1 MITIIIGY
9 RIFFSRQR
17 QLAVSFIC
25 RLPTDYF
32 QLSMIR
38 IEDVIEKVERNR
50 PEPDIDLIRRA
61 YLFSALHHRGQKRAS
76 GEPYLVHPL
85 EVADI
90 LADMRLDEISVST
103 GLLHDVVEDTL
114 VDLDTIREY
123 FGDEVTRL
131 VDGLTKIAHISNLS
145 KEKQQAENVRKMVL
159 AMITDVRVV
168 LIKLAD
174 RLHNMRTMQ
183 FLKPEKRA
191 RISQETLD
199 IYAPIAH
206 RLGMGKVRSELEDLS
221 FQNLY
226 PEEYKKLSNE
236 VEERRS
242 ELEAT
247 LEKITELIKQKLTE
261 NDVPF
266 VEVEGRVKRLYSLWK
281 KLKKRKLTIEEVYD
295 LIAARIIT
303 PNDKKNC
310 YLALSVI
317 HDIWTPVPERF
328 KDWIGNPRDNL
339 YQSLHTS
346 VIGDNGLS
354 FEVQIRTEEMHQVAE
369 EGVAAHW
376 KYKESKPGKREE
388 DASLDEL
395 RKTVEKLLLPL
406 VESTRET
413 EDSEDFIES
422 LKLDLYPKDV
432 YAFTPRGKIIQLPRG
447 ATPIDFAYA
456 IHSEVGDNCTG
467 AKIKG
472 RIVPL
477 RTELQNGDVVEVLT
491 TPNSKPSRDWLNSVV
506 TSKARNRIRH
516 WIAEQQRVESI
527 EIGRKLLEKEVDK
540 FRLSPKKL
548 IANDDEMKRIA
559 NEYGLGRGEDLL
571 ASIGYGKTLPRN
583 VLAKFLGAEKFAEL
597 DPEKKKETRLESSVK
612 AVKKFIGLGEDAIIV
627 KGVDNLLTNRAHC
640 CNPLRGEEIVGY
652 ISLGKGIVVHN
663 KRCKNLQQ
671 LMVNRERIIDVEW
684 AKGDGKEIQSV
695 RLLATTENRTG
706 MLAGITNAIA
716 DIKTGI
722 RDARAEVSKNDR
734 GLIEVTIEVFDKKH
748 LDKVITSVEQVP
760 GVIAVERVNF

>member
-1 MITIIIGY
+1 
-9 RIFFSRQR
+9 
-17 QLAVSFIC
+17 
-25 RLPTDYF
+25 
-32 QLSMIR
+32 MIR
-38 IEDVIEKVERNR
+38 IEDIIEKVSKNR
-50 PEPDIDLIRRA
+50 PEPDIELIRRA
-61 YLFSALHHRGQKRAS
+61 YMFSALHHRGQKRAS

-90 LADMRLDEISVST
+90 IADMRLDEVSVST

-114 VDLDTIREY
+114 VDLDTIRTY
-123 FGDEVTRL
+123 FGDEITHL

-206 RLGMGKVRSELEDLS
+206 RLGMGKLRSELEDLS
-221 FQNLY
+221 FQNIY
-226 PEEYKKLSNE
+226 PEEYQRLSKE
-236 VEERRS
+236 VEIRRP

-247 LEKITELIKQKLTE
+247 IEKITNTIKEGLSE

-266 VEVEGRVKRLYSLWK
+266 VEVQGRVKRLYSLWK
-281 KLKKRKLTIEEVYD
+281 KLKKQKITIEQVYD

-303 PNDKKNC
+303 SNEKKNC
-310 YLALSVI
+310 YIALSVI

-328 KDWIGNPRDNL
+328 KDWIAIPRDNL

-346 VIGDNGLS
+346 VIGDGGQA
-354 FEVQIRTEEMHQVAE
+354 FEVQIRTEEMHQIAE

-376 KYKESKPGKREE
+376 KYKEKKLGKQ
-388 DASLDEL
+388 DDDSTLDEL

-406 VESTRET
+406 VETT
-413 EDSEDFIES
+413 EDNVDSEDFIES

-432 YAFTPRGKIIQLPRG
+432 YAFTPMGKVIQLVRG
-447 ATPIDFAYA
+447 ATPLDFAYA
-456 IHSEVGDNCTG
+456 IHSEVGDTCTG
-467 AKIKG
+467 AKANG

-477 RTELQNGDVVEVLT
+477 KYELKNGDVVEILT
-491 TPNSKPSRDWLNSVV
+491 TANSKPSRDWLNYVV
-506 TSKARNRIRH
+506 TAKAKNRIRH
-516 WIAEQQRVESI
+516 WISEQQRAESI
-527 EIGRKLLEKEVDK
+527 ELGRKLLEKESDK
-540 FRLSPKKL
+540 FRVSPKKL
-548 IANDDEMKRIA
+548 LKNEEELQRIA
-559 NEYGLGRGEDLL
+559 NEYGLSRGEDLL
-571 ASIGYGKTLPRN
+571 ASVGYGKTFPRN
-583 VLAKFLGAEKFAEL
+583 VISKHLGAEKFAEL
-597 DPEKKKETRLESSVK
+597 DPDKKAETTLQSGYK

-627 KGVDNLLTNRAHC
+627 KGVDNLLTSRAQC
-640 CNPLRGEEIVGY
+640 CNPLRGEPIMGY

-663 KRCKNLQQ
+663 RNCKNVKS
-671 LMVNRERIIDVEW
+671 LMVNRDRIVDVEW
-684 AKGDGKEIQSV
+684 AKSEKEEVQSV
-695 RLLATTENRTG
+695 KILVTTENRTG

-716 DIKTGI
+716 EIKTGI
-722 RDARAEVSKNDR
+722 RDARANVSRDDK
-734 GLIEVTIEVFDKKH
+734 GLVEVTVEVFDKKH
-748 LDKVITSVEQVP
+748 LDKVTGSIEKVP
-760 GVIAVERVNF
+760 GVIAVERVNS

>member
-1 MITIIIGY
+1 
-9 RIFFSRQR
+9 
-17 QLAVSFIC
+17 
-25 RLPTDYF
+25 
-32 QLSMIR
+32 MIR
-38 IEDVIEKVERNR
+38 IEDVIEKVSKNR
-50 PEPDIDLIRRA
+50 PEPDIELIRRA
-61 YLFSALHHRGQKRAS
+61 YLFSALHHKGQKRAS

-90 LADMRLDEISVST
+90 LAEMRLDEVSVST

-114 VDLDTIREY
+114 VDLDTIKIY
-123 FGDEVTRL
+123 FGEEITHL

-206 RLGMGKVRSELEDLS
+206 RLGMGKMRSELEDLA

-226 PEEYKKLSNE
+226 PEEYKRLAKE
-236 VEERRS
+236 VDARRP
-242 ELEAT
+242 ELEAV
-247 LEKITELIKQKLTE
+247 LEKIKETIQEKLKE

-281 KLKKRKLTIEEVYD
+281 KLRKQKLMIEQVYD

-303 PNDKKNC
+303 ANDRKNC
-310 YLALSVI
+310 YLTLSVI

-328 KDWIGNPRDNL
+328 KDWIAIPRDNL

-346 VIGDNGLS
+346 VIGDGGQA
-354 FEVQIRTEEMHQVAE
+354 FEVQIRTEEMHRIAE

-376 KYKESKPGKREE
+376 RYKESKLGSKDDEN
-388 DASLDEL
+388 LDEL

-406 VESTRET
+406 VENTEDG

-422 LKLDLYPKDV
+422 LKLDLFPKDV
-432 YAFTPRGKIIQLPRG
+432 YAFTPLGKVIQLPRG
-447 ATPIDFAYA
+447 STPLDFAYS
-456 IHSEVGDNCTG
+456 IHSEVGDTCTG
-467 AKIKG
+467 AKING

-477 RTELQNGDVVEVLT
+477 KTEIQNGDVIEILT
-491 TPNSKPSRDWLNSVV
+491 TANSKPSRDWLNYVV

-516 WIAEQQRVESI
+516 FISDQQRAESI
-527 EIGRKLLEKEVDK
+527 DIGRKLLEKEIDR

-548 IANDDEMKRIA
+548 INNETEMKRIA
-559 NEYGLGRGEDLL
+559 NEYGLGRPEDLL

-583 VLAKFLGAEKFAEL
+583 VISKFLGAEKFAEL
-597 DPEKKKETRLESSVK
+597 DPEKRKETRIESGMK

-627 KGVDNLLTNRAHC
+627 KGIDNLLTTRGRC
-640 CNPLRGEEIVGY
+640 CNPLRGEDIIGY

-663 KRCKNLQQ
+663 KRCKNVAQ
-671 LMVNRERIIDVEW
+671 LMINKDRIVEVEW
-684 AKGDGKEIQSV
+684 AKSEKSEIQSV
-695 RLLATTENRTG
+695 RILVTTENRTG

-716 DIKTGI
+716 EIKTGI
-722 RDARAEVSKNDR
+722 RDASANVSRDDK
-734 GLIEVTIEVFDKKH
+734 GLIEVTVEVFDKKH
-748 LDKVITSVEQVP
+748 LDRVVSAIEKVP
-760 GVIAVERVNF
+760 GVITVERMNA

>member
-1 MITIIIGY
+1 
-9 RIFFSRQR
+9 
-17 QLAVSFIC
+17 
-25 RLPTDYF
+25 
-32 QLSMIR
+32 MIR

-50 PEPDIDLIRRA
+50 PDPDIELIRRA
-61 YLFSALHHRGQKRAS
+61 YLFSAHYHQGQKRAS

-85 EVADI
+85 AVADL

-114 VDLDTIREY
+114 VDLETIRSY
-123 FGDEVTRL
+123 FGDEITYL

-159 AMITDVRVV
+159 AMTTDVRVV

-226 PEEYKKLSNE
+226 PEEYKRLAKE
-236 VEERRS
+236 VDIRRP
-242 ELEAT
+242 ELEDA
-247 LEKITELIKQKLTE
+247 LEKITETIKIQLTE

-266 VEVEGRVKRLYSLWK
+266 IKIEGRVKRLYSLWK
-281 KLKKRKLTIEEVYD
+281 KLRKQKITIERVYD

-303 PNDKKNC
+303 ANDKKNC
-310 YLALSVI
+310 YVALSVV

-328 KDWIGNPRDNL
+328 KDWIAIPRDNR

-346 VIGDNGLS
+346 VIGDGGQS
-354 FEVQIRTEEMHQVAE
+354 FEVQIRTEEMHQIAE

-376 KYKESKPGKREE
+376 KYKESKLGKREE
-388 DASLDEL
+388 DETLDEL
-395 RKTVEKLLLPL
+395 RKTVEKLLLPF
-406 VESTRET
+406 VETTEEN

-432 YAFTPRGKIIQLPRG
+432 YAFTPRGKVIQLPRG
-447 ATPIDFAYA
+447 STPIDFAYA
-456 IHSEVGDNCTG
+456 IHSEVGDTCTG
-467 AKIKG
+467 AKVNG
-472 RIVPL
+472 RIATL
-477 RTELQNGDVVEVLT
+477 RTELQNGDVIEILRT
-491 TPNSKPSRDWLNSVV
+491 ANSKPSPDWLNHVI
-506 TSKARNRIRH
+506 TSKARSRIRH
-516 WIAEQQRVESI
+516 WISEQQRTESI
-527 EIGRKLLEKEVDK
+527 EIGRKLLEKEAEK

-548 IANDDEMKRIA
+548 LNNDDEMKRIA

-571 ASIGYGKTLPRN
+571 ASVGYGRTLPRN
-583 VLAKFLGAEKFAEL
+583 VFAKFLGAEKFAEL
-597 DPEKKKETRLESSVK
+597 DPEKKKETRFESATK
-612 AVKKFIGLGEDAIIV
+612 AVKKFIGLSENAIVV
-627 KGVDNLLTNRAHC
+627 KGIDNLLTTRANC
-640 CNPLRGEEIVGY
+640 CNPLRGEEIIGY

-663 KRCKNLQQ
+663 KRCKNVAQ
-671 LMVNRERIIDVEW
+671 LMVNKERIVEVEW
-684 AKGDGKEIQSV
+684 AKNEQEQIQSV

-722 RDARAEVSKNDR
+722 RDARAEVSKQDL
-734 GLIEVTIEVFDKKH
+734 GLIEVTVEVFDKKH
-748 LDKVITSVEQVP
+748 LDKVISSISQVP
-760 GVIAVERVNF
+760 GVIDVERVNF

>member
-1 MITIIIGY
+1 
-9 RIFFSRQR
+9 
-17 QLAVSFIC
+17 
-25 RLPTDYF
+25 
-32 QLSMIR
+32 MIR
-38 IEDVIEKVERNR
+38 IEDIIDKVERNR
-50 PEPDIDLIRRA
+50 PDPDIELIRRA

-85 EVADI
+85 AVADI
-90 LADMRLDEISVST
+90 LAEMRLDETSVST

-114 VDLDTIREY
+114 VDLNTLREY
-123 FGDEVTRL
+123 FGEEITRL

-159 AMITDVRVV
+159 AMTTDVRVV

-206 RLGMGKVRSELEDLS
+206 RLGMGKLRSELEDLS

-226 PEEYKKLSNE
+226 PEEYKRLSKE
-236 VEERRS
+236 VDARRP
-242 ELEAT
+242 ELEAALDKIQNT
-247 LEKITELIKQKLTE
+247 VQEKLKE
-261 NDVPF
+261 NDVPC
-266 VEVEGRVKRLYSLWK
+266 VKIEGRVKRLYSLWK
-281 KLKKRKLTIEEVYD
+281 KLKKQKITIDRVYD

-303 PNDKKNC
+303 ENDKKDC

-328 KDWIGNPRDNL
+328 KDWIAIPRDNL

-346 VIGDNGLS
+346 VIGESGQS
-354 FEVQIRTEEMHQVAE
+354 FEVQIRTEEMHQIAE

-376 KYKESKPGKREE
+376 KYKERKLGKQEE
-388 DASLDEL
+388 DKSLDEL

-406 VESTRET
+406 VETT
-413 EDSEDFIES
+413 KDNEDSEDFIES

-432 YAFTPRGKIIQLPRG
+432 YAFTPMGKVIQLPRG

-456 IHSEVGDNCTG
+456 IHSEVGDTCTG
-467 AKIKG
+467 AKINS

-477 RTELQNGDVVEVLT
+477 RTELQNGDVVEIMT
-491 TPNSKPSRDWLNSVV
+491 TPNSKPSRDWLNHVA
-506 TSKARNRIRH
+506 TSRAKNRIRH
-516 WIAEQQRVESI
+516 YISEQQRAESI
-527 EIGRKLLEKEVDK
+527 EIGRKLLEKEADK
-540 FRLSPKKL
+540 FRVSPKKL
-548 IANDDEMKRIA
+548 LNNEDEMKRIA
-559 NEYGLGRGEDLL
+559 NEYGLSRPEDLL

-583 VLAKFLGAEKFAEL
+583 VLAKFLGAEKFSEL
-597 DPEKKKETRLESSVK
+597 DPEKKKETRLQSGMN

-627 KGVDNLLTNRAHC
+627 KGVDNLLTTRGRC
-640 CNPLRGEEIVGY
+640 CNPLRGEDIIGY
-652 ISLGKGIVVHN
+652 ISLGKGIVIHN
-663 KRCKNLQQ
+663 KNCKNVKQ
-671 LMVNRERIIDVEW
+671 LMVNKDRIVEVEW
-684 AKGDGKEIQSV
+684 AKEDGSNHIQSI

-716 DIKTGI
+716 EIKTGI
-722 RDARAEVSKNDR
+722 RDARANVSKDDI
-734 GLIEVTIEVFDKKH
+734 GLIEVTVEVFDKKH
-748 LDKVITSVEQVP
+748 LDKVISSIEQVP
-760 GVIAVERVNF
+760 GVIDVERVNA

>member
-1 MITIIIGY
+1 V
-9 RIFFSRQR
+9 
-17 QLAVSFIC
+17 A
-25 RLPTDYF
+25 LP
-32 QLSMIR
+32 MIR
-38 IEDVIEKVERNR
+38 IEDVIEKVEKNR
-50 PEPDIDLIRRA
+50 PQPDVDLIRRA

-90 LADMRLDEISVST
+90 LADMRLDEVSVST

-114 VDLDTIREY
+114 VDLETIRSY
-123 FGDEVTRL
+123 FGDEITHL
-131 VDGLTKIAHISNLS
+131 VDGLMKIAHISNLS

-206 RLGMGKVRSELEDLS
+206 RLGMGKMRSELEDLS

-226 PEEYKKLSNE
+226 PEEYKRLAKE
-236 VEERRS
+236 VDARRP

-247 LEKITELIKQKLTE
+247 LERIKNTITEQLNM

-266 VEVEGRVKRLYSLWK
+266 VSIEGRVKRLYSLWK
-281 KLKKRKLTIEEVYD
+281 KLRKQRITIEQVYD

-303 PNDKKNC
+303 PNDRKYC
-310 YLALSVI
+310 YLSLSVI

-328 KDWIGNPRDNL
+328 KDWIAIPRDNL

-346 VIGDNGLS
+346 VIGEGSQS
-354 FEVQIRTEEMHQVAE
+354 FEVQIRTQEMHQIAE

-376 KYKESKPGKREE
+376 KYKESKLGSHDDDEH
-388 DASLDEL
+388 LDEL

-406 VESTRET
+406 VEDNAANQ
-413 EDSEDFIES
+413 DSEDFIES
-422 LKLDLYPKDV
+422 LKLDLFPKDV
-432 YAFTPRGKIIQLPRG
+432 YAFTPMGKVIQLPRG

-456 IHSEVGDNCTG
+456 IHSEVGDTCTG
-467 AKIKG
+467 AKING
-472 RIVPL
+472 RIVTL
-477 RTELQNGDVVEVLT
+477 KSELQNGDVVEILT
-491 TPNSKPSRDWLNSVV
+491 TSGSKPSRDWLNHVI
-506 TSKARNRIRH
+506 TAKARNRIRH
-516 WIAEQQRVESI
+516 WISEQQRADSI
-527 EIGRKLLEKEVDK
+527 ELGRKLLEKEADR
-540 FRLSPKKL
+540 FRVAPKKL
-548 IANDDEMKRIA
+548 INNDAEMKRIA
-559 NEYGLGRGEDLL
+559 NEYGLSRGEDLL

-583 VLAKFLGAEKFAEL
+583 VLAKFLGAERFDEL
-597 DPEKKKETRLESSVK
+597 DPEKRKETRIESGMK
-612 AVKKFIGLGEDAIIV
+612 AVRRMIGLGEDAIIV
-627 KGVDNLLTNRAHC
+627 KGVDNLLTTRARC
-640 CNPLRGEEIVGY
+640 CNPLRGEDIVGY

-663 KRCKNLQQ
+663 KRCKNVAS
-671 LMVNRERIIDVEW
+671 LMINRDRIVEVGW
-684 AKGDGKEIQSV
+684 AKSENEEIQSV
-695 RLLATTENRTG
+695 GILVTTENRTG

-716 DIKTGI
+716 EIKTGI
-722 RDARAEVSKNDR
+722 RDARAIVSRDDR
-734 GLIEVTIEVFDKKH
+734 GLIEVTVEVYDKKH
-748 LDKVITSVEQVP
+748 LDRVLSAVQGVP
-760 GVIAVERVNF
+760 GVISVERVNP

>member
-1 MITIIIGY
+1 MDEQDT
-9 RIFFSRQR
+9 
-17 QLAVSFIC
+17 V
-25 RLPTDYF
+25 
-32 QLSMIR
+32 
-38 IEDVIEKVERNR
+38 R
-50 PEPDIDLIRRA
+50 P
-61 YLFSALHHRGQKRAS
+61 KRAS
-76 GEPYLVHPL
+76 V
-85 EVADI
+85 
-90 LADMRLDEISVST
+90 RDEI
-103 GLLHDVVEDTL
+103 
-114 VDLDTIREY
+114 
-123 FGDEVTRL
+123 TRL

-226 PEEYKKLSNE
+226 PEEYRKLSME
-236 VEERRS
+236 VEARRT
-242 ELEAT
+242 ELEAA
-247 LEKITELIKQKLTE
+247 LEKITDLIKTKLNE

-266 VEVEGRVKRLYSLWK
+266 IEVQGRVKRLYSLWK

-310 YLALSVI
+310 YLALSVV

-346 VIGDNGLS
+346 VINDNGQS
-354 FEVQIRTEEMHQVAE
+354 FEVQIRTEEMHHVAE

-376 KYKESKPGKREE
+376 KYKESKLGKREE

-406 VESTRET
+406 VETT
-413 EDSEDFIES
+413 QDAEDSEDFIES

-432 YAFTPRGKIIQLPRG
+432 YAFTPMGKIIQLPRG
-447 ATPIDFAYA
+447 ATPLDFAYA
-456 IHSEVGDNCTG
+456 IHSEVGDTCTG

-477 RTELQNGDVVEVLT
+477 RTELQNGDVVEILT
-491 TPNSKPSRDWLNSVV
+491 TPNSKPSRDWLNYAV
-506 TSKARNRIRH
+506 TAKARNRIRH
-516 WIAEQQRVESI
+516 WIADQQRVESI
-527 EIGRKLLEKEVDK
+527 EIGRKLLEKEADK
-540 FRLSPKKL
+540 FRLAPKKL
-548 IANDDEMKRIA
+548 LNNDDELKRIA
-559 NEYGLGRGEDLL
+559 NEYGLGRAEDLM

-627 KGVDNLLTNRAHC
+627 KGVDNLLTTRARC
-640 CNPLRGEEIVGY
+640 CNPLRGEEIIGY

-663 KRCKNLQQ
+663 KRCNNVQQ
-671 LMVNRERIIDVEW
+671 LMVNRDRIVDVEW

-716 DIKTGI
+716 EIKTGI

-748 LDKVITSVEQVP
+748 LDKVVTSVQQVP
-760 GVIAVERVNF
+760 GVIAVERVNY

>member
-1 MITIIIGY
+1 
-9 RIFFSRQR
+9 
-17 QLAVSFIC
+17 
-25 RLPTDYF
+25 
-32 QLSMIR
+32 MIR

-50 PEPDIDLIRRA
+50 PDSNIDLIRRA

-85 EVADI
+85 EVAEI
-90 LADMRLDEISVST
+90 LADMRLDETSVST

-114 VDLDTIREY
+114 VDLETIREY
-123 FGDEVTRL
+123 FGDEITRL

-159 AMITDVRVV
+159 AMVTDVRVV

-206 RLGMGKVRSELEDLS
+206 RLGMGKLRGELEDLS
-221 FQNLY
+221 FKNLF
-226 PEEYKKLSNE
+226 PQDYKKLSAE
-236 VEERRS
+236 VEARRP
-242 ELEAT
+242 ELEAN
-247 LEKITELIKQKLTE
+247 LEKITGAIKENLTS

-266 VEVEGRVKRLYSLWK
+266 VEIQGRVKRLFSLWK
-281 KLKKRKLTIEEVYD
+281 KLKKRKLAIEDVYD

-303 PNDKKNC
+303 PNDKKFC
-310 YLALSVI
+310 YLTLSVV

-328 KDWIGNPRDNL
+328 KDWIAIPRDNL

-346 VIGDNGLS
+346 VVGDSGQS
-354 FEVQIRTEEMHQVAE
+354 FEVQIRTEEMHHVAE

-376 KYKESKPGKREE
+376 KYKEKKLGQREE

-406 VESTRET
+406 VETT
-413 EDSEDFIES
+413 EENQDSEDFIES

-432 YAFTPRGKIIQLPRG
+432 YAFTPMGKVIQLPRG
-447 ATPIDFAYA
+447 ATLIDFAYA
-456 IHSEVGDNCTG
+456 IHSEVGDTCTG
-467 AKIKG
+467 AKINK

-477 RTELQNGDVVEVLT
+477 RSELQNGDVVEILR
-491 TPNSKPSRDWLNSVV
+491 TPNSKPSRDWLNYAT
-506 TSKARNRIRH
+506 TSRARNRIRH

-527 EIGRKLLEKEVDK
+527 DIGRKLLEKEAEK
-540 FRLSPKKL
+540 FRVGAKKFL
-548 IANDDEMKRIA
+548 QNDGELRRIA
-559 NEYGLGRGEDLL
+559 NEYGLGRADDLL
-571 ASIGYGKTLPRN
+571 ASVGYGKTLPRN

-597 DPEKKKETRLESSVK
+597 DPEKKKETRLQTATK
-612 AVKKFIGLGEDAIIV
+612 AVKKFIGLGEDAILV
-627 KGVDNLLTNRAHC
+627 KGVDNLLTTRAHC
-640 CNPLRGEEIVGY
+640 CNPLRGEEIIGY

-663 KRCKNLQQ
+663 KRCKNVQQ
-671 LMVNRERIIDVEW
+671 LMVNRDRIVEVEW
-684 AKGDGKEIQSV
+684 AKTEREEIQSV
-695 RLLATTENRTG
+695 RILATTENRNG
-706 MLAGITNAIA
+706 MLADITNAIA
-716 DIKTGI
+716 EIKTGI
-722 RDARAEVSKNDR
+722 RDASARVSKNDQ
-734 GLIEVTIEVFDKKH
+734 GVIEVTVEVFDKKH
-748 LDKVITSVEQVP
+748 LDRVVGSIQQVP
-760 GVIAVERVNF
+760 GVIDVERVNS

>member
-1 MITIIIGY
+1 
-9 RIFFSRQR
+9 
-17 QLAVSFIC
+17 
-25 RLPTDYF
+25 
-32 QLSMIR
+32 MIR
-38 IEDVIEKVERNR
+38 IEDVIQKVENNR
-50 PEPDIDLIRRA
+50 PESNIDLIRRA

-85 EVADI
+85 AVANI
-90 LADMRLDEISVST
+90 LAEMRLDETSVST

-114 VDLDTIREY
+114 VDLETIRSY
-123 FGDEVTRL
+123 FGDEITRL

-145 KEKQQAENVRKMVL
+145 KERQQAENVRKMVL

-226 PEEYKKLSNE
+226 PQEYKKLASE
-236 VEERRS
+236 VDARRP

-247 LEKITELIKQKLTE
+247 LEDITYKISGRLGE

-266 VEVEGRVKRLYSLWK
+266 VEIQGRVKRLFSLWK
-281 KLKKRKLTIEEVYD
+281 KLKKQKISIDQVYD

-303 PNDKKNC
+303 TNEKKNC
-310 YLALSVI
+310 YIALSVI

-328 KDWIGNPRDNL
+328 KDWIAIPRDNL

-346 VIGDNGLS
+346 VIGNNGQS
-354 FEVQIRTEEMHQVAE
+354 FEVQIRTQEMHQTAE

-376 KYKESKPGKREE
+376 KYKESKLGRRDDDE
-388 DASLDEL
+388 SLDEL

-406 VESTRET
+406 VENSTED

-432 YAFTPRGKIIQLPRG
+432 YAFTPLGKIIQLPKG
-447 ATPIDFAYA
+447 STPIDFAYA
-456 IHSEVGDNCTG
+456 IHSEVGDTCTG

-477 RTELQNGDVVEVLT
+477 KTELQNGDVVEILT
-491 TPNSKPSRDWLNSVV
+491 TPQSKPSRDWLNSVI
-506 TSKARNRIRH
+506 TSRAKNRIRH
-516 WIAEQQRVESI
+516 WISEQQRAESI
-527 EIGRKLLEKEVDK
+527 DIGRKLLEKELNK
-540 FRLSPKKL
+540 FRISPKKML
-548 IANDDEMKRIA
+548 NDENEMKRIA
-559 NEYGLGRGEDLL
+559 NEYGLGRTEDLL

-583 VLAKFLGAEKFAEL
+583 VLAKFLGAEKFAAL
-597 DPEKKKETRLESSVK
+597 DPEKKEETRIQSGMK

-627 KGVDNLLTNRAHC
+627 KGVDNLLTARARC
-640 CNPLRGEEIVGY
+640 CNPLSGENIIGY

-663 KRCKNLQQ
+663 KNCKNVAQ
-671 LMVNRERIIDVEW
+671 LMVNRERIVEVEW
-684 AKGDGKEIQSV
+684 AKNDSKHIQSV

-722 RDARAEVSKNDR
+722 RDARASVSKDDK
-734 GLIEVTIEVFDKKH
+734 GMIEITIEVFDKKH
-748 LDKVITSVEQVP
+748 LDKVVNSVEQVP
-760 GVIAVERVNF
+760 GVIAVERLNI